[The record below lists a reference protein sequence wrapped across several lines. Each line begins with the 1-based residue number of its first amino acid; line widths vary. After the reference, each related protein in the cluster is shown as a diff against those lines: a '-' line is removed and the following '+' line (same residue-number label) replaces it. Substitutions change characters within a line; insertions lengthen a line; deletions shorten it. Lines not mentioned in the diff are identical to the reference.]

1 VTGVTPAELAR
12 VLTFLPRNRF
22 LYLLRQTVM
31 PRGGDEPPGLRPKT
45 VLVMGLYDWFA
56 HLGGYITDDQQQRVV
71 KTFDTQLA
79 MYCLAAPAGAPPVP
93 LTLSDGRYAVVA
105 GRTEWYDYELDEN
118 VAELPGPCVTHLS
131 CDLTAL
137 QLRLHERIGHLR
149 GGKDVPAKCGDGG
162 ADRAAAGFG

>member
-1 VTGVTPAELAR
+1 MTGVTPAELAR

-22 LYLLRQTVM
+22 LYLLRQTVT

-71 KTFDTQLA
+71 KKFDVPLNLCTGVLVP
-79 MYCLAAPAGAPPVP
+79 APAA
-93 LTLSDGRYAVVA
+93 LTLSDGRYAA
-105 GRTEWYDYELDEN
+105 MTGREVWYDYELDVN
-118 VAELPGPCVTHLS
+118 VTELPGPCVTHLT

-137 QLRLHERIGHLR
+137 RLRLYDRIGHLR